1 MEGGQTAMDKQL
13 SIYISAAP
21 EMDAECELLGQMLAQ
36 LTPAV
41 RWVVRR
47 TPRGAMHGNPDVD
60 ALRASPLYL
69 ILLGADIVAPM
80 GVEWM
85 AAQQAHATTFAYRAS
100 SAVPS
105 PAASAFARNAGLAW
119 TPYDSP
125 QDLRRQF
132 ERALIEALVQGTP
145 GYGLD
150 LADIEGLAERLRVL
164 QHETAARAGQPPAPE
179 GEERRGAGGGGII
192 LPRG

>member
-1 MEGGQTAMDKQL
+1 MDKQL
-13 SIYISAAP
+13 ALYISAAP

-41 RWVVRR
+41 RWELRR
-47 TPRGAMHGNPDVD
+47 TPRSTVHGNPDLD

-85 AAQQAHATTFAYRAS
+85 AAQQARATTFAYRS
-100 SAVPS
+100 GRAVPS
-105 PAASAFARNAGLAW
+105 PAASAFARNAGVTW
-119 TPYDSP
+119 TPFASP
-125 QDLRRQF
+125 LELRQQF
-132 ERALIEALVQGTP
+132 ERALIEILVAGTP

-150 LADIEGLAERLRVL
+150 LADIEALAERLRVL
-164 QHETAARAGQPPAPE
+164 QDETAQREGRPAGPE

-192 LPRG
+192 LPRGLRQA